1 MEAIDLLIDHGADI
15 DVQNAD
21 GRTALMLA
29 AQVGDEELIDYLLDY
44 GADKLIKDNTGM
56 IADFAEFKV
65 AYLLY
70 FFL

>member
-56 IADFAEFKV
+56 IDDSAEFKV
-65 AYLLY
+65 AD
-70 FFL
+70 

>member
-56 IADFAEFKV
+56 ITDFAGLKV
-65 AYLLY
+65 TD
-70 FFL
+70 

>member
-1 MEAIDLLIDHGADI
+1 LEAIDLLIDHGADI

-56 IADFAEFKV
+56 IDDSAEFKV
-65 AYLLY
+65 AD
-70 FFL
+70 